1 MYFLKWCQH
10 RAPVWCSLSWSTRV
24 WGNGLN
30 TSLVWKYEKKIGNVI
45 MLRKYGNMISVYGNM
60 TDFWKRDTS
69 MEIWLFVGNMT
80 HVWKYDIGKYGNMTI
95 FCIYDTIREIWYWQ
109 VWKFGNILEMWHK
122 CGNTIHS
129 LGKWEV
135 IFFLFEEWSC
145 DWRHLNSQYSIG
157 MQSPISTCFF

>member
-1 MYFLKWCQH
+1 MYRYIIVFFKMMSAQSSGVVLTFLVYTCMGERSEHKYGNMKKKLVMWLCY
-10 RAPVWCSLSWSTRV
+10 AST
-24 WGNGLN
+24 
-30 TSLVWKYEKKIGNVI
+30 
-45 MLRKYGNMISVYGNM
+45 YGNMISVYGNM

-135 IFFLFEEWSC
+135 IFFFCLRNEAVTDGIWIA
-145 DWRHLNSQYSIG
+145 NTQ
-157 MQSPISTCFF
+157 